1 MLKKFVLLSC
11 FFASLLMFWGCPYSS
26 IVPLSKPVELIMP
39 ELIGSWVPE
48 NEAKSEFPSYYSI
61 EKYDTVRYAI
71 AHFQYNKDDEAY
83 SSKDYVGHTTYLEG
97 ILFMNL
103 VGSGSKE
110 YLIHRIDLIPGGFK
124 LFEVTENIDEKFEST
139 EEMRKFFIENMKSS
153 FFYTKDEVTLLKK

>member
-1 MLKKFVLLSC
+1 
-11 FFASLLMFWGCPYSS
+11 
-26 IVPLSKPVELIMP
+26 
-39 ELIGSWVPE
+39 
-48 NEAKSEFPSYYSI
+48 
-61 EKYDTVRYAI
+61 
-71 AHFQYNKDDEAY
+71 
-83 SSKDYVGHTTYLEG
+83 
-97 ILFMNL
+97 MNL